1 MSTPLLATAVPSALP
16 CTPLS
21 APTVELA
28 HARRGSKTQSCRR
41 RRARRQAGAAAR
53 PLGPPMRRVGRPRLP
68 RPWRPRPRLWT
79 TMTTTSRFPTRRRSG
94 AARSCRTAGLQL
106 CIPAILCCLVR
117 MLCSVI
123 GLGGWSQRRACSRAS
138 PAQACILAASCGAE
152 MQARS
157 AHWGS
162 AICPGRAAPE
172 QGRGGA
178 GAARVSARRAAGAGA

>member
-53 PLGPPMRRVGRPRLP
+53 PLGPPMRRVGRPRL
-68 RPWRPRPRLWT
+68 PRLWT